1 MAHHS
6 APSPAA
12 STASGTTT
20 IPNTPRSDHEPSGLL
35 GEAQAHASS
44 PRLGDDESYTGN
56 QTHDLDTSSSSSG
69 ASRRRMADIQP
80 TWPRKVDQT
89 KTKALVCWQPDR
101 RLENIFLDIH
111 WAPRGKTGGAFFKLH
126 TGLRFEGAP
135 SSRRD
140 GRVSAYIFIYPERIR
155 QLSFDAQPQ
164 EKPFGANT
172 TALSFEMH
180 MPSALVLPKTY
191 SGVGHEAE
199 EVDRSLRELARQ
211 TSFTVYAAL
220 PRRKL
225 PGAWVQQLCAAVT
238 GQRLSTIA
246 ACANIANF
254 YQGQGAQL
262 LEGDSIPEPSPSR
275 DKSLVQSKPPAY
287 EDAGPSPPPAASTKG
302 KKRRR
307 RSSSAST
314 READVKPVDCAAL
327 ESLLDARIDARLAA
341 HMSDVAEM
349 HAAHRAEV
357 AELLSAHK
365 SGIVELITA
374 LKTELADKLDDSE
387 TRVRDDVV
395 DGLMELITDKV
406 QEGLGDVE
414 DRVMDKITSMPL
426 QATLTFPGH
435 HMY

>member
-1 MAHHS
+1 M
-6 APSPAA
+6 
-12 STASGTTT
+12 
-20 IPNTPRSDHEPSGLL
+20 
-35 GEAQAHASS
+35 GEAQAHPSS
-44 PRLGDDESYTGN
+44 PQLAEDKPFPGN
-56 QTHDLDTSSSSSG
+56 QIDDFDTSSSSSG

-89 KTKALVCWQPDR
+89 KTKALVCWQPDH
-101 RLENIFLDIH
+101 RLESMFLDIH
-111 WAPRGKTGGAFFKLH
+111 WAPRGKAGGAFFKLH

-172 TALSFEMH
+172 IALSFEMH

-191 SGVGHEAE
+191 SGIGREAE

-211 TSFTVYAAL
+211 TYFTVYAAL
-220 PRRKL
+220 PRRNL
-225 PGAWVQQLCAAVT
+225 PEAWVQQLCAAIT

-246 ACANIANF
+246 ACANAANF

-262 LEGDSIPEPSPSR
+262 LEGDNIPELGPSR
-275 DKSLVQSKPPAY
+275 NNGLVQSKPPAY
-287 EDAGPSPPPAASTKG
+287 EDTGPSPPPAASSQCSSSNFQQAFCSHAYAPSARG

-314 READVKPVDCAAL
+314 READVKPVDRAAL
-327 ESLLDARIDARLAA
+327 ESFLDAQIDARLAA
-341 HMSDVAEM
+341 HRSAITEM
-349 HAAHRAEV
+349 HAAHKAEV
-357 AELLSAHK
+357 VELLSAHK
-365 SGIVELITA
+365 AGIVELITA
-374 LKTELADKLDDSE
+374 LKTELADQLDDSE
-387 TRVRDDVV
+387 IRVREDVV
-395 DGLMELITDKV
+395 DGLTELITDKV

-426 QATLTFPGH
+426 QATLTFPEH
-435 HMY
+435 HLY